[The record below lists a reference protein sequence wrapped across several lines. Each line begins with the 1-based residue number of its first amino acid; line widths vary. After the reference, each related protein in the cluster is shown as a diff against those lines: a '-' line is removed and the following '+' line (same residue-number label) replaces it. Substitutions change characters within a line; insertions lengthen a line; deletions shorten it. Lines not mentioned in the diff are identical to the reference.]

1 MYKEY
6 KINPLGCAFPMLLQF
21 PVWVALYQ
29 SVLKALSTTPERLLE
44 LSQHLYSWGY
54 VQDAIPL
61 ASKFLWFDLSKPDF
75 ILAILVMLSM
85 WILQRM
91 STSPTA
97 DPRQQSMNR
106 MMEWMM
112 PLMFGFFAIT
122 FPSGLALYWFV
133 SNLISIGLQYKF
145 TGLGTLKPVPKG
157 GSHGGN

>member
-1 MYKEY
+1 
-6 KINPLGCAFPMLLQF
+6 
-21 PVWVALYQ
+21 
-29 SVLKALSTTPERLLE
+29 
-44 LSQHLYSWGY
+44 
-54 VQDAIPL
+54 
-61 ASKFLWFDLSKPDF
+61 
-75 ILAILVMLSM
+75 
-85 WILQRM
+85 
-91 STSPTA
+91 
-97 DPRQQSMNR
+97 MNR